1 MTELEFLGKAIPRR
15 KEKPRRIK
23 EAKGTG
29 IGEQVV
35 SVNVGGT
42 WRQKRKSG
50 EREGRRMD
58 IRPKNLVTRTL
69 ETMWAENQSRP
80 TLGEA
85 PNSTVSDTAVM
96 QEFFHPQSSDAN

>member
-35 SVNVGGT
+35 SVNVGGM
-42 WRQKRKSG
+42 WGQKRKRG

-69 ETMWAENQSRP
+69 ETMGAENQSHL
-80 TLGEA
+80 TLGEGIHSSKRGREA

-96 QEFFHPQSSDAN
+96 